1 MPYAAATSQYLRVR
15 AAAAGAV
22 WPACRYALPPAPRAG
37 DLQDGDCVTLWLQT
51 SQRPVVKRKGWGKK
65 KKKEGLGLPTQVPR
79 GGGQMHGT
87 GEQLQRG
94 QTGAQAA
101 SAGSEAGSAP
111 WRADPSPWRSGSS
124 EPPSRREDPRSLP
137 RSLHRR
143 VASSLVG
150 WAKWQDQWE
159 VSKAQMG
166 RLGQE

>member
-15 AAAAGAV
+15 AAAAEAV

-37 DLQDGDCVTLWLQT
+37 DLQDGDCHPLAPKIPEACGKKEGL
-51 SQRPVVKRKGWGKK
+51 GKK
-65 KKKEGLGLPTQVPR
+65 KKKREGLGLPTQVPR

-101 SAGSEAGSAP
+101 SAGSEAGSAL
-111 WRADPSPWRSGSS
+111 WRADPSPWRPGSS
-124 EPPSRREDPRSLP
+124 EPPGRREDPRS
-137 RSLHRR
+137 RHRR

-150 WAKWQDQWE
+150 WARWQDQWE